1 MILRTDRDAIILV
14 RNIDDAHLPACLR
27 LELREG
33 AIWSEITA
41 GTSGIGTGAQDC
53 PLFLGEWE

>member
-1 MILRTDRDAIILV
+1 MVLRTDRDAIILV
-14 RNIDDAHLPACLR
+14 RNIDDAHLPACLM

-33 AIWSEITA
+33 AMSSKSTA

-53 PLFLGEWE
+53 PLFLGGWE

>member
-14 RNIDDAHLPACLR
+14 RNTDDACLR

-53 PLFLGEWE
+53 PLFLGGEWE